1 MYRNK
6 LQDLL
11 LFKDK
16 HFIKVITGVRRCGKS
31 TLLKLYDKEL
41 KRDKNNNI
49 IYINFEEYKYQYTT
63 DRELYDM
70 LKRQI
75 KSKNKNYLLL
85 DEIQRINKWELVIN
99 SLFAEYETKIDIYIT
114 GSNAYLLSS
123 ELSTYLSG
131 RYVEIKLLPL
141 SFEEFITFNK
151 LEISNSNFEKYIN
164 YGGMPSL
171 LNFYTKKESSLILDG
186 IYSSIVM
193 RDIIEKT
200 QIKDIK
206 TLQNIILYLADNIG
220 NITSLNNI
228 RNVFQDDRKHINTIE
243 NYIYALENSFLF
255 YSVGRYDIK
264 GKELLK
270 TLNKYYIVDIGIRN
284 YLLNQNNNRGRILE
298 NIIYLELIRRNYKVY
313 IGKINNVEIDFIAIK
328 NEEKTY
334 IQVAESLLNEE
345 TRQRELKSLKM
356 IDDNYRKIILTMDE
370 TNLTNENGI
379 EIKNIVK
386 WLTDS

>member
-1 MYRNK
+1 
-6 LQDLL
+6 
-11 LFKDK
+11 
-16 HFIKVITGVRRCGKS
+16 
-31 TLLKLYDKEL
+31 
-41 KRDKNNNI
+41 
-49 IYINFEEYKYQYTT
+49 
-63 DRELYDM
+63 
-70 LKRQI
+70 
-75 KSKNKNYLLL
+75 
-85 DEIQRINKWELVIN
+85 
-99 SLFAEYETKIDIYIT
+99 
-114 GSNAYLLSS
+114 
-123 ELSTYLSG
+123 
-131 RYVEIKLLPL
+131 
-141 SFEEFITFNK
+141 
-151 LEISNSNFEKYIN
+151 
-164 YGGMPSL
+164 MPSL